1 MLRHLTA
8 EIKQR
13 GFHIGHAGQ
22 ITSIYSFVEIICL
35 FSDTVQIVAALVED
49 SVERQMI
56 SDVPICTFLSGG
68 LDSSLV
74 SAICAR
80 KLAKEVSLEDRR
92 DASRKERLLLR
103 AEDDFLSDLLIKQ
116 RLYAETV
123 STEQ

>member
-1 MLRHLTA
+1 MCGSHSRLLPCRYWSA
-8 EIKQR
+8 KVQDKNSI
-13 GFHIGHAGQ
+13 FGQ
-22 ITSIYSFVEIICL
+22 LQAKPHEDTYT
-35 FSDTVQIVAALVED
+35 DTVQIVAALVED

-56 SDVPICTFLSGG
+56 SDVPICTFLSG
-68 LDSSLV
+68 
-74 SAICAR
+74 
-80 KLAKEVSLEDRR
+80 EDRR